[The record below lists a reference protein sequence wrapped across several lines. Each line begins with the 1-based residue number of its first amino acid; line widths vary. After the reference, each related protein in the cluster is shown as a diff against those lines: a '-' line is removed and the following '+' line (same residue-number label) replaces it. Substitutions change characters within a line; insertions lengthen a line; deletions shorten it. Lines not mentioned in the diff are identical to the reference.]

1 MNMSCNF
8 KPNNFSNED
17 LYHLHKT
24 PRQWNAI
31 PPKIEYAPK
40 EETILLFGGLT
51 VGRERL
57 LQAAAKSVGEHYVY
71 LPNVDNRSLE
81 FGKIYGNRGQCN
93 PTYYTVGNLI
103 KYLIYLRDEV
113 GIPTSEIV
121 RKYVHVT
128 ANGCG
133 PCRFGMYITE
143 YKKAL
148 RDAGFEGF
156 RVLSFEHNKSI
167 FQEAAEE
174 IVKFS
179 PKFFIILIKTTL
191 ITDILEILGFQM
203 RPYEVEKGSV
213 DKAIKECE
221 DLIIKALENKKS
233 LLLTLRRCRKT
244 LEKVKLN
251 RLQPKPKVMVIG
263 EFWASITKSDGNYHI
278 HRFLENEGA
287 EVIPQPLINRILLNV
302 WEAEY
307 LRKQKE
313 GLKGQKLI
321 DFSDAKAKLL
331 ISLGKHAIFAQFK
344 LYAKAIGLKG
354 YDLPNLEKM
363 QELGE
368 QYYPLDSNGGEGHWE
383 VAHLIEAV
391 EHKLAHLVI
400 SVKPFGCMPSSGV
413 SDGVQSLVVA
423 KYPNANYLALETSG
437 DGSANFYSRAQM
449 ALFKA
454 KEMAKEEFLS
464 FKMPKTIPEIVNRYN
479 FYPKSDKISTA
490 AKLLDYL
497 NKK

>member
-8 KPNNFSNED
+8 RPSDYKSAD
-17 LYHLHKT
+17 LMYIKQ
-24 PRQWNAI
+24 PPKQWNAI
-31 PPKIEYAPK
+31 PPKIDYAPR

-51 VGRERL
+51 PGREKL
-57 LQAAAKSVGEHYVY
+57 LQAAAKSLGENYTP

-81 FGKIYGNRGQCN
+81 LGKMYGNRGQCN

-103 KYLIYLRDEV
+103 KYLTYLRDEV
-113 GIPTSEIV
+113 GISTSEIV

-143 YKKAL
+143 YNKAL

-156 RVLSFEHNKSI
+156 RVVSFEHNKSI
-167 FQEAAEE
+167 FQEAGEE
-174 IVKFS
+174 VVKFS
-179 PKFFIILIKTTL
+179 PKFFLVLIKTTL
-191 ITDILEILGFQM
+191 IADILDILGYKM

-213 DKAIKECE
+213 DKAIETCE
-221 DLIIKALENKKS
+221 DMIVDALNSNKS
-233 LLLTLRRCRKT
+233 LLLTLKKCRKI

-251 RLQPKPKVMVIG
+251 RLQPKPKVMVMG
-263 EFWASITKSDGNYHI
+263 EFWASLTNSDGNYHI
-278 HRFLENEGA
+278 HRFLEAEGA

-313 GLKGQKLI
+313 ALHSKKAI
-321 DFSDAKAKLL
+321 DFSDAKSKFLIMLAKYG
-331 ISLGKHAIFAQFK
+331 IHFQFN
-344 LYAKAIGLKG
+344 LYAKAIGLNDYK
-354 YDLPNLEKM
+354 LPNEKELEK
-363 QELGE
+363 LGGE
-368 QYYPLDSNGGEGHWE
+368 YYQIDSNGGEGHWE
-383 VAHLIEAV
+383 VGHLIEAFK
-391 EHKLAHLVI
+391 HKLAHLVI

-413 SDGVQSLVVA
+413 SDGVQSLVMA
-423 KYPNANYLALETSG
+423 KYPEVNYLSVETSG
-437 DGSANFYSRAQM
+437 EGAANFYSRIQM